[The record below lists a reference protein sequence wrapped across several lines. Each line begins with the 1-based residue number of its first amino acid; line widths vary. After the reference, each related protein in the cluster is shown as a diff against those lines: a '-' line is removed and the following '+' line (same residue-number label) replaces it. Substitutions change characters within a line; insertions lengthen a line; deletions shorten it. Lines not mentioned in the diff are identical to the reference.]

1 MKVEIYSREKMEGL
15 LASLGEIKAAVISFH
30 DCKELCGWVDDTY
43 APIDFC
49 GRCSMLFEAG
59 IPDIDWDELDE
70 FGLDEE
76 SYLKEADELAEFIYR
91 AKAAG
96 LDIICQCE
104 HGQSRSAGCA
114 AAILE
119 HFSGRGIDIFANYSY
134 YPSKLVYKRVLGA
147 LEALFP
153 PKARKM
159 P

>member
-1 MKVEIYSREKMEGL
+1 MKYGIQMYSVRDLAEKDLRAALKCVADIGYKYVE
-15 LASLGEIKAAVISFH
+15 F
-30 DCKELCGWVDDTY
+30 
-43 APIDFC
+43 
-49 GRCSMLFEAG
+49 AG
-59 IPDIDWDELDE
+59 FFGHSAEEVRSWLDE

-147 LEALFP
+147 L
-153 PKARKM
+153 ARYS
-159 P
+159 